1 MKLLLSLAILIAT
14 TPAFAR
20 PPENSAV
27 IPETLSGDYTTAKAM
42 TTLYGSYDEAKKISA
57 WDVTRQGRFP
67 LSGDGPVNVQILLDA
82 LYYESGVKKHLL
94 FTWARHFLPGKGAN
108 DFDPNTCHACGVVLG
123 FAIFAQAAPGWHLE
137 SQKLKWK
144 QLGAWGSPPN
154 SLTLAEIGE
163 NMHAIVIHQADM
175 HQGIFSSY
183 FSAYALRNGQ
193 EHALFSELTED
204 FSMVDSRCDQN
215 LRARDNKVSKAQAQ
229 KMCSN
234 PEEKIEFVSPPSS
247 TPKQTYY
254 DLKLIRTFHG
264 AQGIEPVEINDLY
277 TFNNATMR
285 YARKPASK

>member
-42 TTLYGSYDEAKKISA
+42 TTLYGSYDEAKKIST

-67 LSGDGPVNVQILLDA
+67 LSGDG
-82 LYYESGVKKHLL
+82 
-94 FTWARHFLPGKGAN
+94 HFLPGKGAN

-264 AQGIEPVEINDLY
+264 ARGIEPVEINDLY